1 MKTFLLPFLII
12 SSAALWSCSG
22 DDAPRSPQT
31 TTQRDLSD
39 AVSLNELVAR
49 RMENDASMDGATVL
63 IEDRLEAFFD
73 QSQGCAADPAPCL
86 EEDYETETSDPIYQ
100 GSGVGPCSGDG
111 LALRSGN
118 WSEEVLVDLNEH
130 TQFYVLTEEQ
140 TITANF
146 YATVRFVERQA
157 WCSGQINYGLEITL
171 KDGEEDY
178 LLDQFLED
186 QERR

>member
-1 MKTFLLPFLII
+1 MKAYLLPFLLI

-22 DDAPRSPQT
+22 DDEQRSPET
-31 TTQRDLSD
+31 TEQRDLSD
-39 AVSLNELVAR
+39 AVSFDELVAR
-49 RMENDASMDGATVL
+49 RMKNDASLDGATVL

-86 EEDYETETSDPIYQ
+86 EEDYETETGDPKYQ
-100 GSGVGPCSGDG
+100 GTGVGPCSGDG
-111 LALRSGN
+111 LALRSEN
-118 WSEEVLVDLNEH
+118 RSEEVLVDLDEH

-157 WCSGQINYGLEITL
+157 WCSDQINYGLEITL